1 MQICGDWKMSKK
13 RSVAE
18 LEAIIAASETAGIV
32 EQLRAEIRSVNEKA
46 LVDINAATERANIAS
61 RKLDQANAKIS
72 DLEAKLAKRAAE
84 NDSYIAY

>member
-1 MQICGDWKMSKK
+1 MSKK
-13 RSVAE
+13 KTVAE

-61 RKLDQANAKIS
+61 RKLDQATAKIS